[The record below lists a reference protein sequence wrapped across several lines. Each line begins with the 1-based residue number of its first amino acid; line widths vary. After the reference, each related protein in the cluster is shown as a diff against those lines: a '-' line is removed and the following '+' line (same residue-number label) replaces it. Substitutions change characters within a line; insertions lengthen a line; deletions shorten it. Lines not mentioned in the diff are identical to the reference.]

1 MSSIFRGDICAFR
14 PARASTGHE
23 QRGPRFAVVLQSNEF
38 EWLSTIVVAPTS
50 TAAQP
55 AIFRPE
61 LALKGKRTRVL
72 LDQVVTADRSR
83 LGARVGRLAPHEM
96 GKVELALGRLLAL
109 K

>member
-1 MSSIFRGDICAFR
+1 MSSILRGDICAFR

-38 EWLSTIVVAPTS
+38 EWLNTIVVAPTS

-55 AIFRPE
+55 AVFRPE
-61 LALKGKRTRVL
+61 LVLKGKRTRVL

-83 LGARVGRLAPHEM
+83 LGAVVGRLEPS
-96 GKVELALGRLLAL
+96 ELTEIERSLRHVLGLF
-109 K
+109 